1 MRPHPA
7 SARALSAALAVP
19 WSWHGRPWTG
29 SLCVWTYC
37 IDALMRGRVVELHAV
52 KRVRYVACRGRAAR
66 GHAHAKSRGQAAHV
80 VAGRCTVASGNRRVE
95 TITRG
100 RVTRL
105 RRVVCLE
112 RGERRGRATLSTWY
126 VRPEANGKQLKANGR
141 GSRQD
146 LPRDGDRA
154 YGYLD
159 PPATRPSQR
168 ESRHETH
175 KELQKSPDSF
185 CWFRLCGPWARWA
198 IRHKS
203 SARAQSV
210 RDAGRPTCHF
220 CDLHAT
226 KYGKNVV

>member
-52 KRVRYVACRGRAAR
+52 KRVRYVARRGRAAR

-126 VRPEANGKQLKANGR
+126 VRPEANGIKPKGER
-141 GSRQD
+141 KGRQD
-146 LPRDGDRA
+146 LPRAMEIAHLAILIRLRPDRLNETRDTQRVAKKPRQFLLVSTLRSVCSVGDK
-154 YGYLD
+154 
-159 PPATRPSQR
+159 T
-168 ESRHETH
+168 
-175 KELQKSPDSF
+175 
-185 CWFRLCGPWARWA
+185 
-198 IRHKS
+198 
-203 SARAQSV
+203 
-210 RDAGRPTCHF
+210 
-220 CDLHAT
+220 
-226 KYGKNVV
+226 